1 MKKLPILLAAV
12 GLVISGLSG
21 TAQAIPVYGNSAGGT
36 LALETFNVD
45 TAAGTATEV
54 SEFNPQSGNGRG
66 MVVVGDVM
74 HYTRV
79 GDPNIYQIDKN
90 TGVPQGSIATSVGSM
105 STIAYDGTNFWTTDY
120 AGSNQGFY
128 IDAVTGSTLN
138 TVSFSQATGFM
149 DGMEYFNGK
158 LIVNRTDGG
167 FGGPIV
173 YDVYDLDGNLLTA
186 SFITATNGTGI
197 AYDGTNF
204 LVSDIYGNRLSVFDG
219 STGAFIKF
227 IDLGPNTGD
236 GRLIEDLSVD
246 YAQRPDTG
254 GGNGTVPEPASVL
267 LLASGLGGLL
277 FYGRKKVQG

>member
-1 MKKLPILLAAV
+1 MKKLLAILAAV

-21 TAQAIPVYGNSAGGT
+21 TAQAIQVYGNSASSGT

-45 TAAGTATEV
+45 TTAGTATEV

-74 HYTRV
+74 YYTRV
-79 GDPNIYQIDKN
+79 DDPNIYQIDKN
-90 TGVPQGSIATSVGSM
+90 TGASLGSIATENASM
-105 STIAYDGTNFWTTDY
+105 STIAFDGTNFWTSDY
-120 AGSNQGFY
+120 SGTNNGFY
-128 IDAVTGSTLN
+128 IDAATGLN
-138 TVSFSQATGFM
+138 LRTVSFGLASTNM

-158 LIVNRTDGG
+158 LIMNRDDGG
-167 FGGPIV
+167 GI
-173 YDVYDLDGNLLTA
+173 YDIYDLDGNVLQA
-186 SFITATNGTGI
+186 NFITTGAFTTGI
-197 AYDGTNF
+197 AFDGSNF
-204 LVSDIYGNRLSVFDG
+204 LVSDVFNNRLSVWDG

-227 IDLGPNTGD
+227 LDLGPNTGG

-267 LLASGLGGLL
+267 LLTSGLGGLL
-277 FYGRKKVQG
+277 FYGRRKVRD

>member
-1 MKKLPILLAAV
+1 MKKFPILLGAV

-21 TAQAIPVYGNSAGGT
+21 TAQAIPVYGNSASSGT

-74 HYTRV
+74 YYTIV

-90 TGVPQGSIATSVGSM
+90 TGASLGSITTENASM
-105 STIAYDGTNFWTTDY
+105 STIAFDGTNFWTSDY
-120 AGSNQGFY
+120 SGTNNGFY
-128 IDAVTGSTLN
+128 IDAATGLN
-138 TVSFSQATGFM
+138 LRTVSFGLASTNM

-158 LIVNRTDGG
+158 LIMNRDDGG
-167 FGGPIV
+167 GI
-173 YDVYDLDGNLLTA
+173 YDIYDLDGNVLQA
-186 SFITATNGTGI
+186 NFITTGVFTTGI
-197 AYDGTNF
+197 AFDGSNF
-204 LVSDIYGNRLSVFDG
+204 LVSDVLNNRLSFWDG

-227 IDLGPNTGD
+227 IDLGPNTGG

-254 GGNGTVPEPASVL
+254 GGNGTVPEPASIL
-267 LLASGLGGLL
+267 LLMSGLGGLL
-277 FYGRKKVQG
+277 FYGKRKVQD

>member
-12 GLVISGLSG
+12 GLLISGLSG
-21 TAQAIPVYGNSAGGT
+21 TAQAIQVYGNSASSGT

-45 TAAGTATEV
+45 TTAGTATEV

-74 HYTRV
+74 YYTRV
-79 GDPNIYQIDKN
+79 DDPNIYQIDKN
-90 TGVPQGSIATSVGSM
+90 TGASLGSIATENASM
-105 STIAYDGTNFWTTDY
+105 STIAFDGTNFWTSDY
-120 AGSNQGFY
+120 SGTNNGFY
-128 IDAVTGSTLN
+128 IDAATGLN
-138 TVSFSQATGFM
+138 LRTVSFGLASTNM

-158 LIVNRTDGG
+158 LIMNRDDGG
-167 FGGPIV
+167 GI
-173 YDVYDLDGNLLTA
+173 YDIYDLDGNVLQA
-186 SFITATNGTGI
+186 NFITTGAFTTGI
-197 AYDGTNF
+197 AFDGSNF
-204 LVSDIYGNRLSVFDG
+204 LVSDVFNNRLSVWDG

-227 IDLGPNTGD
+227 LDLGPNTGG

-267 LLASGLGGLL
+267 LLTSGLGGLL
-277 FYGRKKVQG
+277 FYGRRKVRD